1 MSKTWICCLLITFF
15 SGQSLAET
23 RYVTD
28 LLRLNLHEQ
37 PQSQGEI
44 IKTVISGDPL
54 VILERQPG
62 YSKVRTADG
71 VIGWTKSAYLVDEK
85 PPRLIV
91 AQLEKKVAQLKKQTG
106 KARDEKK
113 LALKDADKYK
123 KMLAA
128 NKQSSESTSTEIEML
143 RKQNKTYES
152 AMQTYGSSI
161 PLEVFLIS
169 ILVIFILG
177 YVLGWYIIDYRIR
190 KRHGGFRLY

>member
-1 MSKTWICCLLITFF
+1 MLITFF